1 MGLPLRSANVI
12 TRITGSIRRSAIHS
26 KDATFLK
33 SFPEAMLADAIP
45 YSSENATVDIL
56 IGSDY
61 FWDIVELSDRI
72 SLPSYSTPYHR
83 DLVTF

>member
-1 MGLPLRSANVI
+1 
-12 TRITGSIRRSAIHS
+12 
-26 KDATFLK
+26 
-33 SFPEAMLADAIP
+33 MLADAIP

-72 SLPSYSTPYHR
+72 SLPSGLYLVPSRLGYILTGRCAAEDSTKCAGKRPQSHR
-83 DLVTF
+83 VGTL